1 MTAIFLILFRFE
13 MKMTRRNHELHKFS
27 TSKYCKNEIGVSRLK
42 WSFYSVKI
50 FLFAADSKFNS
61 TILRHKVV
69 VLIPSILAVS

>member
-1 MTAIFLILFRFE
+1 MTAIFPVLFRFE

-27 TSKYCKNEIGVSRLK
+27 TSPHCKNETGVSGMK
-42 WSFYSVKI
+42 WLFYSEKI

>member
-13 MKMTRRNHELHKFS
+13 MKTTRRNHELHKFS
-27 TSKYCKNEIGVSRLK
+27 TSTHCKNETSVSRVK
-42 WSFYSVKI
+42 WQCYSVKN